1 MVDNQTAKDIKNA
14 FNAMAGGVK
23 EAGKNQVLKEVEKKG
38 YIAFRKPEAVAM
50 FHSNPDYIDWTCQF
64 VDGEYRFYPPKK
76 AELIKKETIKAEHN
90 PFETA
95 KIEQPKQYT
104 PSERTIIM
112 QSKDIVE
119 TYKKA
124 KLDTDTTTFV
134 SVSGMSDQPENV
146 IYRLIA
152 TDKKTGHSK
161 ILQNLIFNF
170 AGKFSQEILPSIY
183 NQMLNGIP
191 AEEFEKEIEP
201 GRKHLVIRNNEGD
214 QTMGFGNIT
223 NEQAEIIKQMKG
235 FVDAQYINMKPE
247 QSSSIK
253 R

>member
-76 AELIKKETIKAEHN
+76 AELLTKNESSKASQH
-90 PFETA
+90 
-95 KIEQPKQYT
+95 QPEK
-104 PSERTIIM
+104 TIITK
-112 QSKDIVE
+112 STDIIDA
-119 TYKKA
+119 YKKA
-124 KLDTDTTTFV
+124 KQDSGITTFV
-134 SVSGMSDQPENV
+134 SVSGISNQPENV

-152 TDKKTGHSK
+152 TDKKTGQSR
-161 ILQNLIFNF
+161 ILQNFKINF
-170 AGKFSQEILPSIY
+170 TGKFLSEILPSIY
-183 NQMLNGIP
+183 NQMLNGVP
-191 AEEFEKEIEP
+191 AEEFEKESDHE
-201 GRKHLVIRNNEGD
+201 REHLVIKNNEGD
-214 QTMGFGNIT
+214 QIMGFGNIT
-223 NEQAEIIKQMKG
+223 KEQAKLIKQMKNY
-235 FVDAQYINMKPE
+235 VDSQYINISPS

-253 R
+253 L